1 MARGRPPKS
10 EVRQNLIEVLHV
22 LKKGYGYEL
31 WKAYLE
37 VFPAVSMRTIY
48 YHLAKGT
55 EYGLFRV
62 KRVQVEP
69 GDYSW
74 GPDAEKVYY
83 IVGPKAMPKKT
94 ARVRTALKEF
104 LSERKAISRPASP

>member
-10 EVRQNLIEVLHV
+10 QVRENLIEVLHV
-22 LKKGYGYEL
+22 LKKAYGYEL
-31 WKAYLE
+31 FKAYVE
-37 VFPAVSMRTIY
+37 VFPAVTMRTIY
-48 YHLAKGT
+48 YHLHKGT
-55 EYGLFRV
+55 ELGLFKV
-62 KRVQVEP
+62 KKVQVEL

-83 IVGPKAMPKKT
+83 IIGPKAMPKKT

-104 LSERKAISRPASP
+104 LSER

>member
-10 EVRQNLIEVLHV
+10 EVRENLIEVLHV

-31 WKAYLE
+31 YKAYVE

-48 YHLAKGT
+48 YHLHKGT
-55 EYGLFRV
+55 EFGLFKV
-62 KRVQVEP
+62 KKVQVEP
-69 GDYSW
+69 GNYSW

-83 IVGPKAMPKKT
+83 VIGAKAVPKKT
-94 ARVRTALKEF
+94 VRVRTALKEF
-104 LSERKAISRPASP
+104 LSQRRGS

>member
-10 EVRQNLIEVLHV
+10 QVRENLIEVLHV
-22 LKKGYGYEL
+22 LKRGYGYEL
-31 WKAYLE
+31 YKAYII

-48 YHLAKGT
+48 YHLRKGT
-55 EYGLFRV
+55 QYGMFKV
-62 KRVQVEP
+62 QRVQVEP

-83 IVGPKAMPKKT
+83 IVGPKGMPKKNP
-94 ARVRTALKEF
+94 RVRASLKEF
-104 LSERKAISRPASP
+104 LSQR